1 MENDEPGLFDM
12 AAPEPR
18 APRRRPHRGRNRETW
33 VRTVTAEVTI
43 IDAATLDRAAQDAER
58 NAVSIDLGPVPDEE
72 DIGTAYEETPGSSVD
87 LIAGMIWATDGQHD
101 LIETGAFRIKE
112 ITSEVVDDSGTS
124 GALSWSTTVTL
135 THVERLRELA
145 TRAHPADGALIED
158 DLKVA
163 WNHAAD
169 PYAPIRS
176 IPGIEWQPLTVD
188 VEHLPARPERLRA
201 KSSDHGASGRR
212 PSSD

>member
-1 MENDEPGLFDM
+1 M
-12 AAPEPR
+12 
-18 APRRRPHRGRNRETW
+18 
-33 VRTVTAEVTI
+33 RTVTAEVTI
-43 IDAATLDRAAQDAER
+43 IDVAAVEHAVKVAER
-58 NAVSIDLGPVPDEE
+58 NAVSIDLGRVPDEE
-72 DIGTAYEETPGSSVD
+72 DIGTAYEEAPGTSVD
-87 LIAGMIWATDGQHD
+87 LVAGSIWATDGQHD
-101 LIETGAFRIKE
+101 LIETGAFRITE

-145 TRAHPADGALIED
+145 TRAHPADGAPIED

-176 IPGIEWQPLTVD
+176 MPGIEWQPLTVD
-188 VEHLPARPERLRA
+188 VEHLPARPGRLRA
-201 KSSDHGASGRR
+201 QSSSHGASGRR